1 MEADLKAILR
11 RYWGYDSFRAQQEE
25 AARYPLVGRDVLVL
39 MPTGGGK
46 SVTFQV
52 PGLALGGLTIVVTP
66 LISLMKDQVD
76 GLRRRGIKAVALH
89 SGLTAPEVRIA
100 WERLDN
106 GRYNFLYLSPEK
118 LSSERMILEL
128 KRLPVKMIVVDEAH
142 CISQWGYDFRP
153 AYLNI
158 GALRKELP
166 GVPVMALT
174 ATATPRVEQDI
185 LLRLGMDGAPV
196 VRRSFSR
203 DNLSYIVRHC
213 SKGEKEEMLLR
224 VLRNTTGSAIVYVR
238 SRRKTRV
245 IADTLERMGI
255 NATYY
260 HAGLDHITKEQRQN
274 DWQQGGVRV
283 MVATNAFGMGID
295 KADVRTVVHVDIPS
309 SPEEYYQEA
318 GRAGRDGKPAYAVL
332 LTTERDKAVMQRRI
346 SMAFPDKEIVKQIYD
361 KVCNNLGIA
370 VGEGADRLYDFNP
383 AKFCEL
389 FRVEESLLRPALKI
403 LAASGYM
410 ELLEETEMLARM
422 RVLWEREELYNLHG
436 LSENAEKVLKA
447 VLRLYSGLFTDYVGI
462 DERVIA
468 IKGGFDE
475 KSVYEGLLELGR
487 ARIVSYI
494 PRKRNPMINMLDRR
508 EELRNLK
515 IGRHAYEERREQMEA
530 RARAMI
536 DYAFSSGS
544 CRVSR
549 MLAYFGETDAGEC
562 GRCDVCRSRRRR
574 MPIEERVMADLR
586 RGLTLVQAERLY
598 GERRDEAWRIVV
610 RLEREGVV
618 DFDGHTARLREGKP

>member
-11 RYWGYDSFRAQQEE
+11 RYWGYDSFRPMQEE
-25 AARYPLVGRDVLVL
+25 AARYPLNGRDVLAL

-52 PGLALGGLTIVVTP
+52 PGLALGGLTLVVTP

-76 GLRRRGIKAVALH
+76 GLRRRGIKATALH
-89 SGLTAPEVRIA
+89 SGLSAAEVRIA

-118 LSSERMILEL
+118 LASERMILEL
-128 KRLPVKMIVVDEAH
+128 KRLPVRFLVVDEAH

-153 AYLNI
+153 SYLNI
-158 GALRKELP
+158 GALRKEFP
-166 GVPVMALT
+166 NVPVMALT
-174 ATATPRVEQDI
+174 ATATPKVEEDI
-185 LLRLGMDGAPV
+185 LLRLGMEGAPV

-203 DNLSYIVRHC
+203 DNLSYIVRPC
-213 SKGEKEEMLLR
+213 PGGDKLEMLLR

-238 SRRKTRV
+238 SRRKTRLL
-245 IADTLERMGI
+245 AETLESQGI

-260 HAGLDHITKEQRQN
+260 HAGLDNLTKEQRQN
-274 DWQQGGVRV
+274 EWQQGSVRV

-295 KADVRTVVHVDIPS
+295 KADVRTVVHTDLPS

-318 GRAGRDGKPAYAVL
+318 GRAGRDGNPAYAVL
-332 LTTERDKAVMQRRI
+332 LTTERDKAVMKRRI
-346 SMAFPDKEIVKQIYD
+346 ALAFPDKEVVRQIYE

-370 VGEGADRLYDFNP
+370 VGEGIGRLYDFNP

-389 FRVEESLLRPALKI
+389 FRVEEPLLRPSLKI

-410 ELLEETEMLARM
+410 ELLEETEMQARL
-422 RVLWEREELYNLHG
+422 RILCDREELYHLHG
-436 LSENAEKVLKA
+436 IGEGAEKVLKA
-447 VLRLYSGLFTDYVGI
+447 LLRIYSGLFTDYVGI

-468 IKGGFDE
+468 IKGGFEE
-475 KSVYEGLLELGR
+475 KSVYEGLLELSR
-487 ARIVSYI
+487 ARVVSYI
-494 PRKRNPMINMLDRR
+494 PRKRNPMINMLDSR
-508 EELRNLK
+508 EEP
-515 IGRHAYEERREQMEA
+515 RHLIISRQAYEERREQMEI
-530 RARAMI
+530 RVRAML
-536 DYAFSSGS
+536 DYAFSAES

-549 MLAYFGETDAGEC
+549 MLAYFGEMGAEAC
-562 GRCDVCRSRRRR
+562 GSCDVCRRKRKS
-574 MPIEERVMADLR
+574 MPIEERVVSDLR

-610 RLEREGVV
+610 RLEKEGAV
-618 DFDGHTARLREGKP
+618 DFDGHTARLR

>member
-11 RYWGYDSFRAQQEE
+11 RHWGYDSFRPMQEE
-25 AARYPLVGRDVLVL
+25 AAMLPLEGRDVMVL

-76 GLRRRGIKAVALH
+76 GLKRRGIKAVALH
-89 SGLTAPEVRIA
+89 SGQTAPEIRIA

-118 LSSERMILEL
+118 LASERMIQEL
-128 KRLPVKMIVVDEAH
+128 KRMPVKLLVVDEAH

-153 AYLNI
+153 SYLNI
-158 GALRKELP
+158 GQLRKELP

-185 LLRLGMDGAPV
+185 LEKLGMADAPV

-203 DNLSYIVRHC
+203 ENLSYIVRPC
-213 SKGEKEEMLLR
+213 PRGDKEEMLLR
-224 VLRNTTGSAIVYVR
+224 VLRNTSGSAIVYVR
-238 SRRKTRV
+238 SRRKTRL
-245 IADTLERMGI
+245 IAEALTRMGLE
-255 NATYY
+255 ATYY
-260 HAGLDHITKEQRQN
+260 HAGLDHEMKEERQN
-274 DWQQGGVRV
+274 AWQQGRIRV

-295 KADVRTVVHVDIPS
+295 KADVRTVVHVDLPS

-318 GRAGRDGKPAYAVL
+318 GRAGRDGKPAFAVL
-332 LTTERDKAVMQRRI
+332 LTTERDKAVMKRRI
-346 SMAFPDKEIVKQIYD
+346 SLAFPDKEVVKQIYE
-361 KVCNNLGIA
+361 KVCNNLGIT
-370 VGEGADRLYDFNP
+370 VGEGAGRLYDFNP
-383 AKFCEL
+383 ARFCEL
-389 FRVEESLLRPALKI
+389 FKVEEQLLRPSLKI

-410 ELLEETEMLARM
+410 ELLEDTELQARL
-422 RVLWEREELYNLHG
+422 RIVWEREELYNLHG
-436 LSENAEKVLKA
+436 ISESAERVLKA
-447 VLRLYSGLFTDYVGI
+447 MLRIYSGLFSDYVFI

-468 IKGGFDE
+468 IKAGIEE
-475 KSVYEGLLELGR
+475 KAAIEGLIELSR

-494 PRKRNPMINMLDRR
+494 PRKRNPMISMLDNR
-508 EELRNLK
+508 EESRHLK
-515 IGRHAYEERREQMEA
+515 ISRNAYEDRREQMEA
-530 RARAMI
+530 RANAML
-536 DYAFSSGS
+536 DYAFNSDS

-549 MLAYFGETDAGEC
+549 MLHYFGEEGAVDC
-562 GRCDVCRSRRRR
+562 GSCDVCRSRRKHLS
-574 MPIEERVMADLR
+574 IEERVLADLR

-610 RLEREGVV
+610 RLEREGAV
-618 DFDGHTARLREGKP
+618 DFDGHTARLRKNL